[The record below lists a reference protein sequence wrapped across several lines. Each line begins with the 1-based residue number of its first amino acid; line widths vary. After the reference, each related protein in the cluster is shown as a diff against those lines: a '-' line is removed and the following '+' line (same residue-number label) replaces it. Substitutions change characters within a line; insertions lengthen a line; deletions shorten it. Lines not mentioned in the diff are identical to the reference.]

1 MARRSEPRFRFAPP
15 IYPAT
20 ERLPHRPKLSLFP
33 LWTKYYLTAASD
45 SIEMLLE
52 IRPIHAK
59 FGAKARNMRLAPTQS
74 SFGALSS
81 PMPQASKKTLEKD
94 ASHDHGNR

>member
-1 MARRSEPRFRFAPP
+1 
-15 IYPAT
+15 
-20 ERLPHRPKLSLFP
+20 
-33 LWTKYYLTAASD
+33 
-45 SIEMLLE
+45 MLLE

-94 ASHDHGNR
+94 AHHDHGNG